1 MIDKVYVTKY
11 ALTDGVRRC
20 EVKNLKTHHHV
31 RSEQDYVTVVWEG
44 GYNGE
49 SSFALGRDAHVTL
62 ADAEDAFDKM
72 RASAIKSAEKKLE
85 RLRAMKFEVKE

>member
-11 ALTDGVRRC
+11 ALTGRVRLC
-20 EVKNLKTHHHV
+20 KVIDLDLDSDDWV
-31 RSEQDYVTVVWEG
+31 RVDWPGGWNDTADFRLGKDAYVT
-44 GYNGE
+44 
-49 SSFALGRDAHVTL
+49 R
-62 ADAEDAFDKM
+62 ADAENAFEKM